1 MMERAFRIRGTD
13 ADIGVL
19 AEPEHRADT
28 AVVLLNAG
36 AMRRAGP
43 FRLHVHAA
51 RRFAALGFPT
61 LRVDQ
66 PGIADHIASA
76 RRPHVD
82 VLIEILDTLQHETGC
97 GRFVVGGVCSA
108 ADFAWVLAL
117 RDPRVAGLL
126 LLDPMARSNAPGFRL
141 GQLQLL
147 LQRGPAGW
155 VDIVKRRLA
164 RRGAAPRATDDQL
177 RDWPAAGTEAAQLE
191 NLVGRGAELF
201 VLFTGGA
208 ANYFTHPKQFFSGYG
223 AASRSP
229 RVHFEYWRPCDH
241 LFFEPGDRERLV
253 DRLAAWLGQRF
264 GAPA

>member
-1 MMERAFRIRGTD
+1 MIESPFRLGD
-13 ADIGVL
+13 SDIGTVTR
-19 AEPEHRADT
+19 PDRGGRT

-61 LRVDQ
+61 LRIDQ

-82 VLIEILDTLQHETGC
+82 VLIEILDTLQRETGC
-97 GRFVVGGVCSA
+97 DRFVVGGVCSA
-108 ADFAWVLAL
+108 ADFAWVLAQKE
-117 RDPRVAGLL
+117 PRVAGLL
-126 LLDPMARSNAPGFRL
+126 LLDPMARPSAPGFRL

-147 LQRGPAGW
+147 LHRGPLGW
-155 VDIVKRRLA
+155 IDIVKRRLA
-164 RRGAAPRATDDQL
+164 RRTAPARVTDDQL
-177 RDWPAAGTEAAQLE
+177 RDWPTLGAEAAQLAR
-191 NLVGRGAELF
+191 LVGRGAELF

-208 ANYFTHPKQFFSGYG
+208 ANYFTHPRQFFEGYG

-229 RVHFEYWRPCDH
+229 RVHFEYWRQCDH
-241 LFFEPGDRERLV
+241 LFFQPDDRERLV
-253 DRLAAWLGQRF
+253 ERIAGWLGDRF
-264 GAPA
+264 GAAA

>member
-1 MMERAFRIRGTD
+1 MRERAFRTASGE

-19 AEPEHRADT
+19 AEPVRTGDT

-61 LRVDQ
+61 LRIDQ
-66 PGIADHIASA
+66 PGIADHVASA

-82 VLIEILDTLQHETGC
+82 VLVDILDTLGKETGC
-97 GRFVVGGVCSA
+97 RRFVVGGVCSA

-117 RDPRVAGLL
+117 RDPRVAGLV
-126 LLDPMARSNAPGFRL
+126 LLDPMARTNAPGFRL
-141 GQLQLL
+141 GQFQLL
-147 LQRGPAGW
+147 LHRGPAGW

-177 RDWPAAGTEAAQLE
+177 RDWPAAGAEAAQLAS
-191 NLVGRGAELF
+191 LVARGAELF

-208 ANYFTHPKQFFSGYG
+208 ANYFTHPRQFFAGYG
-223 AASRSP
+223 PAARSP
-229 RVHFEYWRPCDH
+229 KVHFDYWRQCDH
-241 LFFEPGDRERLV
+241 LFFQPDDRERLV
-253 DRLAAWLGQRF
+253 DRLAEWLGQRF

>member
-1 MMERAFRIRGTD
+1 MSERAFRLGD
-13 ADIGVL
+13 SDIGVL
-19 AEPEHRADT
+19 TVAASARDT

-51 RRFAALGFPT
+51 RHFAALGFTT

-82 VLIEILDTLQHETGC
+82 VLAEILDGLQRETGC
-97 GRFVVGGVCSA
+97 ARFVVGGVCSA
-108 ADFAWVLAL
+108 ADFAWAFAL
-117 RDPRVAGLL
+117 KDERVGGLL
-126 LLDPMARSNAPGFRL
+126 LLDPMARQAAPGFRL
-141 GQLQLL
+141 GQFQLL
-147 LQRGPAGW
+147 LRRGPAGW
-155 VDIVKRRLA
+155 VDILKRRLA
-164 RRGAAPRATDDQL
+164 RRHAPQRTTDDQL
-177 RDWPAAGTEAAQLE
+177 RDWPAPGAEAGQLE
-191 NLVGRGAELF
+191 RLVGRGAELF

-208 ANYFTHPKQFFSGYG
+208 AAYFTHPKQFFEGYG

-229 RVHFEYWRPCDH
+229 RVRFDYWRACDH
-241 LFFEPGDRERLV
+241 LFFLPEHRERLV
-253 DRLAAWLGQRF
+253 ADVGRWLSDRF